1 MATHNLISRSTA
13 IQLSDRTSRLV
24 PSKIREV
31 AELGMG
37 RSDVLPLWFGE
48 TQWPTASYVVEAA
61 THALQHADHFYQPNS
76 GKMALR
82 QAICAYHQ
90 RTLGID
96 LPTLRITVTA
106 SGMQGIAL
114 TAQAL
119 ISPGDQVISIE
130 PCWPNI
136 GQAFQSAGAH
146 LIRMG
151 LHERDQQWHLDIDQV
166 LRLLREQPIKA
177 ILINSPNNP
186 TGWVMPAEQ
195 QIALLDACRKQG
207 TWLIADDVYARLVI
221 NASHAPSF
229 LSLAHEDD
237 RIISINSFSKAWNMT
252 GWRLGWIVA
261 PKELESTLAMLTEFN
276 IAGPAGFVQQAG
288 IAALEQGEADI
299 ASLNQ
304 KLAHAFSYVDQALS
318 QIPQVKY
325 IRPQGAFYCFFGIQ
339 GMSDSLQFAK
349 DLLDNQQ
356 LGLAP
361 GIAFGAAGEGYM
373 RMCFARSV
381 PVLEDAMHR
390 LTSFLKDIPK

>member
-1 MATHNLISRSTA
+1 MLTKDPSSTPEPMLLSERTRQLI
-13 IQLSDRTSRLV
+13 

-31 AELGMG
+31 AELGIG
-37 RSDVLPLWFGE
+37 RPDVLPLWFGE

-61 THALQHADHFYQPNS
+61 TQALRHADHFYQPNS

-90 RTLGID
+90 QILGIN
-96 LPTLRITVTA
+96 LPTSRITVTA

-136 GQAFQSAGAH
+136 GQSFQSCGAH
-146 LIRMG
+146 LIRVD
-151 LHERDQQWHLDIDQV
+151 LQERDQKWHLDIEQV
-166 LRLLREQPIKA
+166 LNVLREKPIKA

-186 TGWVMPAEQ
+186 TGWVMSAEQ
-195 QIALLDACRKQG
+195 QKALLQTCRKHG
-207 TWLIADDVYARLVI
+207 TWIIADDVYARLMI
-221 NASHAPSF
+221 DAPHAPTF
-229 LSLAHEDD
+229 LSLADEDD

-261 PKELESTLAMLTEFN
+261 PKQLENPLAMLTEFN

-304 KLAHAFSYVDQALS
+304 KLAQAFNFIDQALS
-318 QIPQVKY
+318 QITQVKY
-325 IRPQGAFYCFFGIQ
+325 IRPEGAFYCFFGIQ
-339 GMSDSLQFAK
+339 GMSDSLQFSK
-349 DLLDNQQ
+349 NLLAQQ
-356 LGLAP
+356 RLGLAP
-361 GIAFGAAGEGYM
+361 GIAFGSAGEGYL
-373 RMCFARSV
+373 RMCYARSV
-381 PVLEDAMHR
+381 PVLDDAIQR
-390 LTSFLKDIPK
+390 LNAFLKGMSK